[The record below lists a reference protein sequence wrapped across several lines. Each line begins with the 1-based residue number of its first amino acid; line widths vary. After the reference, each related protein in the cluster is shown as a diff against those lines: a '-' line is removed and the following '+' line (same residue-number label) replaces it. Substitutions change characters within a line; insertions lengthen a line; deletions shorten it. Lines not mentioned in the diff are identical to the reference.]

1 MLNKSKYFSKF
12 IFSATDGTNLYVTD
26 YKYNLIHK
34 VVISRGVVTTLAG
47 TGSSDSAIGTGTG
60 TAASFNGPAGL
71 SSDGTNLYVGEYSN
85 HLIRKI
91 VISTGVVTMIAGT
104 GSSGSTNG
112 TGTAASF
119 IGPAGL
125 TTDGT
130 SLYVSEYTNNLIRQI
145 D

>member
-12 IFSATDGTNLYVTD
+12 IFSATDGTNSYITD
-26 YKYNLIHK
+26 YTYNLIRK
-34 VVISRGVVTTLAG
+34 VAISRGVVTTLAG
-47 TGSSDSAIGTGTG
+47 TGSSDSANGTG

-130 SLYVSEYTNNLIRQI
+130 SLYVSE
-145 D
+145 

>member
-1 MLNKSKYFSKF
+1 MLNKSKHFSKF

-26 YKYNLIHK
+26 YKYTLIRK
-34 VVISRGVVTTLAG
+34 VIISRGVLTTLAG
-47 TGSSDSAIGTGTG
+47 TWSSDSAIGTG

-112 TGTAASF
+112 KGTAAIF

-130 SLYVSEYTNNLIRQI
+130 SLYVSEDTNNLIRQI

>member
-1 MLNKSKYFSKF
+1 
-12 IFSATDGTNLYVTD
+12 
-26 YKYNLIHK
+26 
-34 VVISRGVVTTLAG
+34 
-47 TGSSDSAIGTGTG
+47 
-60 TAASFNGPAGL
+60 
-71 SSDGTNLYVGEYSN
+71 
-85 HLIRKI
+85 
-91 VISTGVVTMIAGT
+91 MIAGT

-119 IGPAGL
+119 ISPAGL

>member
-26 YKYNLIHK
+26 YTYNLIRK
-34 VVISRGVVTTLAG
+34 VVISRGVLTTLAG
-47 TGSSDSAIGTGTG
+47 TGSSDSAIGTG

-130 SLYVSEYTNNLIRQI
+130 SLYVSE
-145 D
+145 

>member
-12 IFSATDGTNLYVTD
+12 IFSATDGANLYVTD
-26 YKYNLIHK
+26 YTYNLIRK
-34 VVISRGVVTTLAG
+34 VVISRGVLTTLAG

-60 TAASFNGPAGL
+60 TAASFNGTGL

-130 SLYVSEYTNNLIRQI
+130 SLYVSEYTNNFIRQI

>member
-26 YKYNLIHK
+26 YTYNLIHK

-71 SSDGTNLYVGEYSN
+71 SSDGTNLNVGEYR
-85 HLIRKI
+85 II
-91 VISTGVVTMIAGT
+91 
-104 GSSGSTNG
+104 
-112 TGTAASF
+112 
-119 IGPAGL
+119 
-125 TTDGT
+125 
-130 SLYVSEYTNNLIRQI
+130 
-145 D
+145 

>member
-26 YKYNLIHK
+26 YTYNLIHK

-47 TGSSDSAIGTGTG
+47 TGSSDSAIGTG

-91 VISTGVVTMIAGT
+91 VISTGVVTTLAGSGT
-104 GSSGSTNG
+104 VGSTNVA
-112 TGTAASF
+112 GTAAKFNYPKS
-119 IGPAGL
+119 I
-125 TTDGT
+125 TSDGT
-130 SLYVSEYTNNLIRQI
+130 TLYVADVLNHMIRQI